1 MPEQTGKTVLITGA
15 NTGLGFE
22 TVKAFYKKGAR
33 VLLACRSQ
41 ASAEAALRAIAA
53 APGTGTLE
61 TGVLD
66 LASLVA
72 VRQYADEVSQR
83 HQRLDVL
90 VNNAGVAIPPASATA
105 DGFELQFGVNFLGH
119 FALTGLL
126 YPLLKRTP
134 GARVTTLTSLGY
146 LRGTLDFDN
155 LRLEKPY
162 DPYQTYRQSKLA
174 DVLFAL
180 ELQRRINAANDEVK
194 SLAVQPGA
202 NNSELTRHLSEEE
215 AQAGKQQLGAF
226 MEPWQGAL
234 QTLFAATSPAV
245 TGGELVGP
253 DQDGGLRGYPQVT
266 PLAGPALDE
275 PLARRLWEYAEA
287 ATTIQYP

>member
-1 MPEQTGKTVLITGA
+1 MPAQTGKTVLVTGA

-22 TVKAFYKKGAR
+22 TAKAFYEKGAR

-41 ASAEAALRAIAA
+41 ASAEAATRKLAA
-53 APGTGTLE
+53 VPGTGTLE

-66 LASLVA
+66 LASLAA
-72 VRQYADEVSQR
+72 VRQYAGQVAQR
-83 HQRLDVL
+83 HQQLDVL
-90 VNNAGVAIPPASATA
+90 INNAGVAITPAGHTA

-126 YPLLKRTP
+126 YPLLKRAP
-134 GARVTTLTSLGY
+134 GACVLTLTSLGY

-162 DPYQTYRQSKLA
+162 DPYREYRQSKLA
-174 DVLFAL
+174 DVLFTL
-180 ELQRRINAANDEVK
+180 ELQRRATAAGDSVK
-194 SLAVQPGA
+194 SVAVQPGA
-202 NNSELTRHLSEEE
+202 NNTDLTRHLSEAEIE
-215 AQAGKQQLGAF
+215 AGKQQLGLF

-234 QTLFAATSPAV
+234 QTLFAATNPAV
-245 TGGELVGP
+245 AGGELVGP

-266 PLAGPALDE
+266 PVAEHALDE
-275 PLARRLWEYAEA
+275 LLARQLWEYAET
-287 ATTIQYP
+287 ATAIQYP